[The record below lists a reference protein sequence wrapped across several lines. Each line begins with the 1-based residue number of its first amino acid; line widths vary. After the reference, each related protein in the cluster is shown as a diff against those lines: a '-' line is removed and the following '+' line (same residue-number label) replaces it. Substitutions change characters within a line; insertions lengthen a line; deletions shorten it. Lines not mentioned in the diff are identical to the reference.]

1 SPRIHSWDRIAM
13 AGQMTN
19 KSQIPK
25 FKSQTNPNYQN
36 SNDPNLRYGLKNISG
51 WEAKSQRK
59 KWNFQRCR
67 KTLTTKT
74 QRHEVLV
81 KRLRMR
87 MVISHWSLVISKEAK
102 AEKRRKEAGRQEAGD
117 SFDD

>member
-1 SPRIHSWDRIAM
+1 
-13 AGQMTN
+13 MTKIN
-19 KSQIPK
+19 RS
-25 FKSQTNPNYQN
+25 NY
-36 SNDPNLRYGLKNISG
+36 RYGIKNISG

-117 SFDD
+117 RRQETVSRKLVWLSVIWDLGFGIFLI

>member
-1 SPRIHSWDRIAM
+1 MSYRSKIAHEFIR
-13 AGQMTN
+13 G
-19 KSQIPK
+19 
-25 FKSQTNPNYQN
+25 NP
-36 SNDPNLRYGLKNISG
+36 
-51 WEAKSQRK
+51 
-59 KWNFQRCR
+59 
-67 KTLTTKT
+67 LTTKT